1 MSSMFFGHYLLENG
15 VIGREALL
23 DAIER
28 QRSTNRSLAD
38 IAVGEGLLD
47 QTKAD
52 QIHAMFRVSN
62 LSHEDL
68 CLSEGRLS
76 PTDVE
81 RLSRKQST
89 TWLRIGAA
97 LVEGG
102 HLSDAALTT
111 HLEAFN
117 AIEAAQQR
125 TLESEFNH
133 LEESKIVRACTE
145 LTLRHVARITGAPV
159 KLQRIDPS
167 DGILKQGFRR
177 FAQNIVGD
185 RDFCV
190 TVDLAD
196 PLFSIA
202 AKGMIGVDVDPAGDA
217 ARDAGCELINLIG
230 GNACTRLEPEGYTLR
245 PEPPFSSDISDPGH
259 EKTPSIRGVALA
271 GDDHFELNIFINPP

>member
-1 MSSMFFGHYLLENG
+1 MSSMFFGHYLLERGAIN
-15 VIGREALL
+15 REALL
-23 DAIER
+23 DAIKR
-28 QRSTNRSLAD
+28 QRSTNRSLPD
-38 IAVGEGLLD
+38 IAVAEGLLD
-47 QTKAD
+47 QNKAD
-52 QIHAMFRVSN
+52 QIHAMFRISN
-62 LSHEDL
+62 SSHEDL
-68 CLSEGRLS
+68 CVSEGRLS
-76 PTDVE
+76 RTDVE
-81 RLSRKQST
+81 RLSRRQSAE
-89 TWLRIGAA
+89 WLRIGTA
-97 LVEGG
+97 LVKGG
-102 HLSDAALTT
+102 HLSDTTLTT

-117 AIEAAQQR
+117 GIEATEQR

-133 LEESKIVRACTE
+133 LEESTIVRACTE

-167 DGILKQGFRR
+167 DGTLKRGFRR

-185 RDFCV
+185 REFCI
-190 TVDLAD
+190 TVDLGD

-202 AKGMIGVDVDPAGDA
+202 ARGMLGVEVDPSGDA

-230 GNACTRLEPEGYTLR
+230 GNACTRLEPKGYTLR